1 MVIYGVALL
10 SISTLVGV
18 FVGELLGKLLGVNAN
33 IGGVGIAILLLL
45 LITDYL
51 KKKNKLTLTSQEGL
65 KFWSGMY
72 IPIVVAMAAQQN
84 VLAALKGGPVAILA
98 AISRP
103 LKKSSKGTDFLNF
116 LRRLYLFFCIIKVLY
131 LAGDYD
137 DQKPTVDDFK
147 SIYGDLQLS
156 CSQG

>member
-18 FVGELLGKLLGVNAN
+18 YVGELLGKLLGVNAN
-33 IGGVGIAILLLL
+33 VGGVGIAILMLL

-51 KKKNKLTLTSQEGL
+51 KKKNKLTLKSEEGL

-98 AISRP
+98 AISAVAFSYALVPILSKGNQQKEDIDEP
-103 LKKSSKGTDFLNF
+103 LKKELH
-116 LRRLYLFFCIIKVLY
+116 I
-131 LAGDYD
+131 
-137 DQKPTVDDFK
+137 
-147 SIYGDLQLS
+147 
-156 CSQG
+156 

>member
-18 FVGELLGKLLGVNAN
+18 FVGELFGKLLGVNAN

-98 AISRP
+98 AISAVAFSYALVPIMSKESRQKADIEKK
-103 LKKSSKGTDFLNF
+103 LKNELH
-116 LRRLYLFFCIIKVLY
+116 V
-131 LAGDYD
+131 
-137 DQKPTVDDFK
+137 
-147 SIYGDLQLS
+147 
-156 CSQG
+156 

>member
-18 FVGELLGKLLGVNAN
+18 YVGELLGKLLGVNAN
-33 IGGVGIAILLLL
+33 VGGVGIAILLLL

-51 KKKNKLTLTSQEGL
+51 KKKNKLTLKSEEGL

-98 AISRP
+98 AISAVAFSYALVPILSKGNQQKEDIDEP
-103 LKKSSKGTDFLNF
+103 LKKELH
-116 LRRLYLFFCIIKVLY
+116 I
-131 LAGDYD
+131 
-137 DQKPTVDDFK
+137 
-147 SIYGDLQLS
+147 
-156 CSQG
+156 

>member
-1 MVIYGVALL
+1 
-10 SISTLVGV
+10 
-18 FVGELLGKLLGVNAN
+18 
-33 IGGVGIAILLLL
+33 L

-98 AISRP
+98 AISAVAFSYALVPIMSKESRQKADIEKK
-103 LKKSSKGTDFLNF
+103 LKNELH
-116 LRRLYLFFCIIKVLY
+116 V
-131 LAGDYD
+131 
-137 DQKPTVDDFK
+137 
-147 SIYGDLQLS
+147 
-156 CSQG
+156 

>member
-98 AISRP
+98 AISAVAFSYALVPIMSKESRQKADIEKK
-103 LKKSSKGTDFLNF
+103 LKNELH
-116 LRRLYLFFCIIKVLY
+116 V
-131 LAGDYD
+131 
-137 DQKPTVDDFK
+137 
-147 SIYGDLQLS
+147 
-156 CSQG
+156 

>member
-98 AISRP
+98 AISAVAFSYALVP
-103 LKKSSKGTDFLNF
+103 IMSKGKADIEKKLKNE
-116 LRRLYLFFCIIKVLY
+116 LHV
-131 LAGDYD
+131 
-137 DQKPTVDDFK
+137 
-147 SIYGDLQLS
+147 
-156 CSQG
+156 